1 MCGWWE
7 EGGDLGPGASRL
19 RGSHVEL
26 IPPGDPLSHGVLLP
40 SSPASGWSSE
50 DPVERAETVL
60 CGATGGRVGFSSCRQ
75 WESTHGSTSVR
86 QLA

>member
-40 SSPASGWSSE
+40 SSPASGWARN
-50 DPVERAETVL
+50 PQRTQWRGLRLCCVEPQVEGWGSARA
-60 CGATGGRVGFSSCRQ
+60 AS
-75 WESTHGSTSVR
+75 GSP
-86 QLA
+86 LMAAPL